1 MTEVAKA
8 TDGAVDKA
16 VPLLALRA
24 DLHSAMHNLWT
35 VFVVAT
41 FAAAG
46 FGASGD
52 LSFWVALAVTIGF
65 CLFAGGHLALLRQT
79 LRVVEAIRCDLEKI
93 PLAGTLLPE
102 TLKESAANPNPLPKS
117 TIIHLGI
124 DLCVLVAIWWRFLF

>member
-8 TDGAVDKA
+8 IDGGADKL

-46 FGASGD
+46 FGAAGD
-52 LSFWVALAVTIGF
+52 LSFWVALAVSVGF
-65 CLFAGGHLALLRQT
+65 CLFAGGHLALLHQT
-79 LRVVEAIRCDLEKI
+79 LRVVEAIRRDLEKFSS
-93 PLAGTLLPE
+93 AGALLPE
-102 TLKESAANPNPLPKS
+102 TLKESAANPNPIPNS
-117 TIIHLGI
+117 TVIHLGI
-124 DLCVLVAIWWRFLF
+124 DLCVLVVIWWRFLF